1 MRRLVS
7 TALAAAV
14 TLGCVLVLTG
24 CRKEPE
30 KYSATWFDVFDTV
43 TVITGY
49 AVSEAQWEKQSE
61 ALHADLLRYHQLFD
75 IYNRYDGLTNLCDV
89 NAQAAAGPVAVD
101 DTLFDFLVFCDG
113 VVVRTEGAC
122 NIAAGAVLRLWH
134 DARYLDTPR
143 PPEADAL
150 AAAAAHCDPDDLVL
164 DEDANTVRFADPEMQ
179 LDVGAIGKG
188 YAVELAAQAAE
199 ARGLTSALLNVGGNV
214 RAIGTK
220 PDGTRWTAGVENPW
234 GSEPSYVAAL
244 TLEPGESVVISGDY
258 QRYFEYEGVRYHHL
272 IDLTT
277 LQPARYVSSVAVL
290 CTLGSDM
297 ADALSTGLFC
307 LPVEKGLALVEKT
320 NGVEALWLHTDGTM
334 AASSGWENHLLD

>member
-1 MRRLVS
+1 MRRLL
-7 TALAAAV
+7 TGALAAAV
-14 TLGCVLVLTG
+14 ALACVLGLAG

-30 KYSATWFDVFDTV
+30 KYSVTWFDVFDTV

-49 AVSEAQWEKQSE
+49 AASEAQWQAQSE
-61 ALHADLLRYHQLFD
+61 ALHADLMRYHQLFD

-101 DTLFDFLVFCDG
+101 DTLYDFLVFCDG
-113 VVVRTEGAC
+113 VVERTEGAC

-134 DARYLDTPR
+134 DARYLDTPQ
-143 PPEADAL
+143 PPEEAAL

-164 DEDANTVRFADPEMQ
+164 DDEAKTVLFADPEMQ

-220 PDGTRWTAGVENPW
+220 PDGSRWTAGVENPW
-234 GSEPSYVAAL
+234 GSEPSYVEAL
-244 TLEPGESVVISGDY
+244 ALEPGESLVISGDY

-277 LQPARYVSSVAVL
+277 LQPARHVSSVAVL
-290 CTLGSDM
+290 CGQGSGV

-307 LPVEKGLALVEKT
+307 LPVEEGLALVE
-320 NGVEALWLHTDGTM
+320 NENSVDALWLHTDGTM
-334 AASSGWENHLLD
+334 TASSGWENHLLD